1 MVRAGSR
8 ALSFFAHPLNARILR
23 AHVDGP
29 LRPGELD
36 EAIGWAAQ
44 SSLRAAVGRMCEVG
58 TLARVE
64 LDDPALTVVTELTD
78 AGRELLPVAGAL
90 ERWLQEA
97 PDGPVELDDPA
108 AHGIVKVLT
117 AGWDSAMVRA
127 LAERPVTLTELNEE
141 IPHLTYPALKRR
153 LAKLRATRLVSSTE
167 NGKATTHEATDW
179 LRHAVV
185 PLTIAGRWELFHDP
199 EAKPVSRVEVEAAF
213 LLTLPLVEVPS
224 KRLSGTCT
232 LAVLVSEDDEPTA
245 PEPTVAGVAVEV
257 ERGAIVSYDPNGTS
271 TTPTTWALGT
281 PAAWFEA
288 LITGR
293 DEGLRTSGAKPRLAK
308 GVVDGLRETLF
319 RC

>member
-1 MVRAGSR
+1 VVRAGSR

-23 AHVDGP
+23 AHVAGP

-44 SSLRAAVGRMCEVG
+44 SSLRAAVGRMCEIG

-64 LDDPALTVVTELTD
+64 LDDPGLTVVTELTA
-78 AGRELLPVAGAL
+78 AGRELLPVASAL
-90 ERWLQEA
+90 EQWLQQA

-127 LAERPVTLTELNEE
+127 LAERPMTLTELNDE

-153 LAKLRATRLVSSTE
+153 LAKLRATRLVSSAE
-167 NGKATTHEATDW
+167 NGKAATHQATEW

-185 PLTIAGRWELFHDP
+185 PLSVAGRWELLHDP
-199 EAKPVSRVEVEAAF
+199 AAKPISRVEVEAAF
-213 LLTLPLVEVPS
+213 LLTLPLVDVPS
-224 KRLSGTCT
+224 KRLSGSCT
-232 LAVLVSEDDEPTA
+232 LAVLVTEDDEPSA
-245 PEPTVAGVAVEV
+245 PEPSVAGVAVEV
-257 ERGAIVSYDPNGTS
+257 RRGAIVSYDPAGTS
-271 TTPTTWALGT
+271 AAPMTWALGT

-288 LITGR
+288 LIAGC
-293 DEGLRTSGAKPRLAK
+293 DESLRVSGAKPRLAK
-308 GVVDGLRETLF
+308 GIVDGLRETLF
-319 RC
+319 SP